1 MLKNSLVLITC
12 LFSVSSY
19 AAGVTYEG
27 VYFPDG
33 DISFADAVVSYTP
46 GNDVG
51 ATSEGVWND
60 PSVALGIPDIIV
72 GPPETGLVSLGD
84 SGVLILQFTDNALT
98 TSGNS
103 DQDLWIFEGGD
114 VVETFNLAI
123 SIDNINW
130 INLGDISG
138 QPTGVDI
145 DAVPGVVAGQRYSY
159 VKLTDISPNQ
169 TNAPYGEADIDAVG
183 AVSSASPAPPVAP
196 IAGNTQNIP
205 IFGPFGILAMLM
217 GLLWCGKRHRS
228 S

>member
-1 MLKNSLVLITC
+1 M
-12 LFSVSSY
+12 
-19 AAGVTYEG
+19 
-27 VYFPDG
+27 
-33 DISFADAVVSYTP
+33 
-46 GNDVG
+46 
-51 ATSEGVWND
+51 
-60 PSVALGIPDIIV
+60 
-72 GPPETGLVSLGD
+72 
-84 SGVLILQFTDNALT
+84 
-98 TSGNS
+98 
-103 DQDLWIFEGGD
+103 WIFEGGD

-217 GLLWCGKRHRS
+217 GLLWFGKRHRS